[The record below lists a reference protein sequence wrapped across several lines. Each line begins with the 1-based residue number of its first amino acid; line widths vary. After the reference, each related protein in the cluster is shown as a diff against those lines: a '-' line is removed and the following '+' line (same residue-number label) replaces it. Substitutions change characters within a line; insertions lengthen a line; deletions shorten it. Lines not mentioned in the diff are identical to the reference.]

1 MGPTSIKNITN
12 VIKYN
17 QTVGLKLPI
26 NSSLDGNNHLHQL
39 LYTGKNKNLL
49 KFVSQTV
56 FDPSRFYLYKNIS
69 DGRVLSINWLHPTL
83 EPSVA
88 SNGSSILLTGNHF
101 VTKSTDGGLH
111 WTQMNYSQDFSHNR
125 LQILNNGGDNDVIYS
140 NRIHKF
146 IWYRQGQDGR
156 FNLAVSP
163 DLNRW
168 NFHIL
173 VEANNLI
180 PQLNLDTILSQN
192 SLGPRGNCTN
202 EDTPECSVNFWF
214 DFPRLALSDSHL
226 YISTNVFLGCGISG
240 LTNPSCG
247 AGGLVGYGSVVF
259 RVLLDDLNRENV
271 DTIVNQ
277 QYFQQPDHYYYAA
290 NDDAPALSQGA
301 RSTMYWASHAP
312 PTNVERMNTLSVC
325 KWDDGSNSPTCQL
338 RQIETPFSG
347 GRISCPANDNR
358 DWCWYDRNRI
368 GGAWVYHGKLG
379 FIWNVVA
386 DPLNATL
393 RNYPFPW
400 LKASRVSNRSH
411 KRKCTELLV

>member
-1 MGPTSIKNITN
+1 MISDYLVRTIVVFAISLCCQILILNMIQTGLAFTGPEIILSYLQILFRKGYPLFLVDRMIIWIKFFQEVSSRPLKSQVPENGTIDRTVIWEQAKNKMDYNATQTKELIEKVDPIPKVVLPSLPSEFMGPTSIKNITN

-192 SLGPRGNCTN
+192 SLGPRGNCT
-202 EDTPECSVNFWF
+202 
-214 DFPRLALSDSHL
+214 
-226 YISTNVFLGCGISG
+226 
-240 LTNPSCG
+240 
-247 AGGLVGYGSVVF
+247 
-259 RVLLDDLNRENV
+259 
-271 DTIVNQ
+271 
-277 QYFQQPDHYYYAA
+277 
-290 NDDAPALSQGA
+290 
-301 RSTMYWASHAP
+301 
-312 PTNVERMNTLSVC
+312 
-325 KWDDGSNSPTCQL
+325 
-338 RQIETPFSG
+338 
-347 GRISCPANDNR
+347 
-358 DWCWYDRNRI
+358 
-368 GGAWVYHGKLG
+368 
-379 FIWNVVA
+379 
-386 DPLNATL
+386 
-393 RNYPFPW
+393 
-400 LKASRVSNRSH
+400 
-411 KRKCTELLV
+411 